1 MAFGYSKH
9 ARQVIE
15 LLLKFGA
22 DPSAQNNRQAAPP
35 GSDAAE
41 SHVGIPAALA
51 LRCQR
56 SWGAALQVPAEF
68 GEEVGHVE
76 PNPFAQSLAMFH
88 LVGSRLASGAAVED
102 PLLRLGSTIA
112 RQWRRCST
120 ADADSSLGSL
130 ADVWSRSL
138 LRMRGLTSSPVAC
151 AFSGICSV
159 TLKPLISPQS
169 NRQA

>member
-1 MAFGYSKH
+1 MLLTVHKCYWVNTQTMAFGSTC
-9 ARQVIE
+9 AAGDRVAVEVRRGPQRAE
-15 LLLKFGA
+15 
-22 DPSAQNNRQAAPP
+22 QWQAAPP

-76 PNPFAQSLAMFH
+76 PHPFAQSLAMFH
-88 LVGSRLASGAAVED
+88 LVGSKLASGAAVED

-130 ADVWSRSL
+130 AD
-138 LRMRGLTSSPVAC
+138 
-151 AFSGICSV
+151 SGPAPC
-159 TLKPLISPQS
+159 
-169 NRQA
+169 